1 MIFSKGEVIDG
12 YSVVLPL
19 GRGGFTEGYRVRNA
33 EGKMYLLKLYRPD
46 SLSPTD
52 YSQTGRIRE
61 IELFE
66 QLRLTGIPRYET
78 SGTMLREGVRYPYV
92 VLEFIPGETLQE
104 RVEREPLGLYSEV
117 VGLCVQIL
125 EVLKGLHLHYE
136 TLVLNSLS
144 LDSVIIDAR
153 SEEIKPILMDLSLAK
168 SLSKTGEISLLSLSR
183 APLSYL
189 ATEVYC
195 QNYSTRSDLFSVGVL
210 LYRLL
215 YGVLPWTIRL
225 PVEAHS
231 WEKERDAWLEAR
243 RTRLSFPQDKDSI
256 IIGYDGR
263 IERVLKKALSLDIE
277 QRFTSADEFMSA
289 LKGEIEVEDIDR
301 VGLEQSEVP
310 QRAIPRVSKSRGRGF
325 AAVAGLTALKAQLK
339 RDVIDVLHE
348 PAKYAEYGLT
358 IPNGMLLY
366 GPPGCGKTFFAK
378 CFAEEVGFNFMLLT
392 PSSLKSRYVNAT
404 QENIAKM
411 FDEARKNAPTLIFI
425 DEINE
430 LVPNRDGE
438 VHEMSRSAVNEM
450 LAQMDRTGEQGIFI
464 IGATNYPHQIDP
476 AVLRAGRLEH
486 MVYLPLPDKEVRE
499 ELFRM
504 YLKSRPLDLGIDY
517 EQLAL
522 ATMGYVSADIERLVN
537 EAARVALV
545 EGTRIGMNHLNMSI
559 KLCKPSLSRAER
571 EKYERIHAQIEQ
583 GSGNNNRRKIGFDV

>member
-1 MIFSKGEVIDG
+1 MVLSRGEVIDG
-12 YSVVLPL
+12 YSVVLSL
-19 GRGGFTEGYRVRNA
+19 GRGGFTEDYRVRNA
-33 EGKMYLLKLYRPD
+33 EGKMYLLKLYRSD

-92 VLEFIPGETLQE
+92 ILEFVPGETLRE
-104 RVEREPLGLYSEV
+104 RVEREPFRLYSEV
-117 VGLCVQIL
+117 VGLCVRIL

-144 LDSVIIDAR
+144 LDSVILDAR
-153 SEEIKPILMDLSLAK
+153 SEEPKPILMDLSLAK
-168 SLSKTGEISLLSLSR
+168 SLSKTGEIPLLSLSR
-183 APLSYL
+183 ASLSYL
-189 ATEVYC
+189 ATEVYS

-215 YGVLPWTIRL
+215 YGVLPWTIQL
-225 PVEAHS
+225 PVEEHS
-231 WEKERDAWLEAR
+231 WEKERDAWLEVRAR
-243 RTRLSFPQDKDSI
+243 RLSFPQDKDSI
-256 IIGYDGR
+256 IGYDER
-263 IERVLKKALSLDIE
+263 VERVLRKALSPDIE

-301 VGLEQSEVP
+301 VGLEQSSAP
-310 QRAIPRVSKSRGRGF
+310 PRGILKVSKARGRGF
-325 AAVAGLTALKAQLK
+325 AAVAGLTDLKVQLK

-430 LVPNRDGE
+430 LVPNRDGD

-450 LAQMDRTGEQGIFI
+450 LAQMDRTGEQGIFV

-476 AVLRAGRLEH
+476 AMLRAGRLEH

-504 YLKSRPLDLGIDY
+504 YLKSRPLELGVDY
-517 EQLAL
+517 EQLAS
-522 ATMGYVSADIERLVN
+522 ATAGYVSADIERLVN
-537 EAARVALV
+537 EAARTALA
-545 EGTRIGMNHLNMSI
+545 EGTRIGMAHLNMSI
-559 KLCKPSLSRAER
+559 KLCKPSLSPAER
-571 EKYERIHAQIEQ
+571 EKYERIHIEVEQ
-583 GSGNNNRRKIGFDV
+583 GGGSNNRRKIGF

>member
-1 MIFSKGEVIDG
+1 MILSKGEVIDG

-19 GRGGFTEGYRVRNA
+19 GRGGLTEGYRVRNA

-46 SLSPTD
+46 ILSPTD

-92 VLEFIPGETLQE
+92 VLEFIPGETLRE
-104 RVEREPLGLYSEV
+104 RVEREPFRLYSEV

-153 SEEIKPILMDLSLAK
+153 SEEIKPILMELSLAK
-168 SLSKTGEISLLSLSR
+168 SLSKTGEIPQLSLSR

-189 ATEVYC
+189 AIEVYSH
-195 QNYSTRSDLFSVGVL
+195 NYSTRSDLFSVGVL

-215 YGVLPWTIRL
+215 YGTLPWTIQL
-225 PVEAHS
+225 PAVNPS
-231 WEKERDAWLEAR
+231 WENERDAWLEAR
-243 RTRLSFPQDKDSI
+243 RKRLSFPEDKDSI
-256 IIGYDGR
+256 IGYDER
-263 IERVLKKALSLDIE
+263 VERVLKKALSLDIE
-277 QRFTSADEFMSA
+277 LRFSSADEFISA
-289 LKGEIEVEDIDR
+289 LKGEIEVEDIDC
-301 VGLEQSEVP
+301 VGLEQSEAP
-310 QRAIPRVSKSRGRGF
+310 QRAIPQVSKSRGRGF

-430 LVPNRDGE
+430 LVPNRDGD

-450 LAQMDRTGEQGIFI
+450 LAQMDRTGEQGVFV

-476 AVLRAGRLEH
+476 AMLRAGRLEH

-504 YLKSRPLDLGIDY
+504 YLRSRPIELGIDY
-517 EQLAL
+517 EHLASV
-522 ATMGYVSADIERLVN
+522 TVGYVSADIERLVN
-537 EAARVALV
+537 EAARAALA
-545 EGTRIGMNHLNMSI
+545 EGTRIGMTHLDVSM
-559 KLCKPSLSRAER
+559 KLCKPSLSPAER
-571 EKYERIHAQIEQ
+571 EKYERIHIEIDQ
-583 GSGNNNRRKIGFDV
+583 RDRNSNRRKIGFDV